1 MARDDTPPSS
11 LHEAVIG
18 VLAAAGMR
26 VGEALQLDRGDVAE
40 TDAAS
45 RHDPAA
51 VIVCSTQ

>member
-40 TDAAS
+40 PTRQAGD
-45 RHDPAA
+45 DPAA

>member
-1 MARDDTPPSS
+1 
-11 LHEAVIG
+11 VIG

-40 TDAAS
+40 PTRQAGD
-45 RHDPAA
+45 DPAA